1 MSKTPEDLAK
11 QIIHD
16 IEVTDNN
23 VGDMIH
29 TELFRLIHKYGPG
42 VKDKLFAIAV
52 GPNAYKA
59 LQMFMRKQYSFSL
72 FSADGLRFHGTRVVC
87 GPLPFFVPLF
97 NEEGWHFAHEEAKRL
112 MQKEGDNKIN

>member
-1 MSKTPEDLAK
+1 MSKTHEK
-11 QIIHD
+11 ISERIIHD
-16 IEVTDNN
+16 IEVTDDN

-29 TELFRLIHKYGPG
+29 TELFRLMYKYGPG

-59 LQMFMRKQYSFSL
+59 LQMLMRKHYSFSS
-72 FSADGLRFHGTRVVC
+72 FSADGLRFHSTRVVC

-97 NEEGWHFAHEEAKRL
+97 NEGGWHFAHEEAKRL
-112 MQKEGDNKIN
+112 MQKEEDNEIN